1 MVPSQ
6 RPLPAHEEQVMLL
19 RRIEI
24 LERQL
29 SQQQIQQT
37 AEIGELRTELRIHQ
51 DMLAR
56 LLRVS
61 G

>member
-1 MVPSQ
+1 MVPNQ
-6 RPLPAHEEQVMLL
+6 RPLPAHEKQVMLL

-29 SQQQIQQT
+29 SQQQIQQN
-37 AEIGELRTELRIHQ
+37 AEIGELRTELRVHQ
-51 DMLAR
+51 DMLAQ